1 MAFKTLTIDMHIQ
14 VMNHSWK
21 WFVLYVLSVIF
32 LLNDKCDGK
41 YPNSLWPASPPKVS
55 ISTSHIGLQT
65 CNHVFPVQLNAL
77 LNCSFCWETQEFALM
92 KYNCIEGHCFCL
104 EQNGGASFIVVA
116 VRTSGVQLSSCN
128 KNIFIHLNIVHTV
141 YYMSYNK

>member
-1 MAFKTLTIDMHIQ
+1 
-14 VMNHSWK
+14 
-21 WFVLYVLSVIF
+21 
-32 LLNDKCDGK
+32 
-41 YPNSLWPASPPKVS
+41 
-55 ISTSHIGLQT
+55 
-65 CNHVFPVQLNAL
+65 
-77 LNCSFCWETQEFALM
+77 M